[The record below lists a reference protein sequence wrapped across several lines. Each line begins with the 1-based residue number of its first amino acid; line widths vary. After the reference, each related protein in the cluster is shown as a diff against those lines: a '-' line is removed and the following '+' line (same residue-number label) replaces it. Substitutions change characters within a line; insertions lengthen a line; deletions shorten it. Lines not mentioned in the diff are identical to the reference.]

1 MSQRHLTKAELQ
13 RKLRYE
19 QLSLHLEAQGY
30 RKREFTIGLVQA
42 NVMAIL
48 IMLPFLVGLAALY
61 YGVNP
66 IAPAEGQVTITLPGA
81 ALFLAA
87 LLLLLVLHELIHGL
101 TWGLFAPSHFRA
113 ISFGVIWIALTPYCT
128 CSEPLKRWQ
137 YALGGAMPTLVLGV
151 GAGILATTLRLPWLF
166 GLAELMLLGGG
177 GDCYIL
183 LKIAR
188 YRPKRPG
195 VLLYDHPYECGF
207 VAFEPT
213 EFSTGN

>member
-1 MSQRHLTKAELQ
+1 MSQRQLTDAEQQ
-13 RKLRYE
+13 RKQRYE
-19 QLSLHLEAQGY
+19 QLSLHLEKQGY
-30 RKREFTIGLVQA
+30 RKKEFTIGLVQA
-42 NVMAIL
+42 NVMAIF
-48 IMLPFLVGLAALY
+48 IMLPFMVGLGLLYSRFNLISPEKEVIIAL
-61 YGVNP
+61 P
-66 IAPAEGQVTITLPGA
+66 MM
-81 ALFLAA
+81 ALFLAV

-113 ISFGVIWIALTPYCT
+113 ISFGMIWRALTPYCT

-137 YALGGAMPTLVLGV
+137 YALGGAMPTLILGV
-151 GAGILATTLRLPWLF
+151 GAGILSTVLRLPWLLF
-166 GLAELMLLGGG
+166 LAQLMLLGGG

-188 YRPKRPG
+188 YRPKKPG

-213 EFSTGN
+213 ELSIRN

>member
-1 MSQRHLTKAELQ
+1 MSQRQLTQAEQQ
-13 RKLRYE
+13 RKRRYE
-19 QLSLHLEAQGY
+19 QLSLRLEAQGY
-30 RKREFTIGLVQA
+30 RKRAFTIGLVRA

-48 IMLPFLVGLAALY
+48 IMLPFLVGLGLLY
-61 YGVNP
+61 FGVNP
-66 IAPAEGQVTITLPGA
+66 ISPAGGQVTIALPRM

-87 LLLLLVLHELIHGL
+87 LLLLFVLHELIHGL

-113 ISFGVIWIALTPYCT
+113 ISFGVIWSALTPYCT
-128 CSEPLKRWQ
+128 CAEPLKRWQ
-137 YALGGAMPTLVLGV
+137 YALGGAMPTLILGV
-151 GAGILATTLRLPWLF
+151 GAGILATAFQLPWLF
-166 GLAELMLLGGG
+166 CLAELMLLGGG

-207 VAFEPT
+207 VVFEPM
-213 EFSTGN
+213 EHSVRN